1 MSKVELAI
9 ENIAATGSAYDAACA
24 VLLAALMEEFGDD
37 VTDRDIQICIDRLH
51 KLKAD
56 LKET

>member
-9 ENIAATGSAYDAACA
+9 ENLAGTGSAYDTACA
-24 VLLAALMEEFGDD
+24 VLLAALMEEFGPD
-37 VTDRDIQICIDRLH
+37 VTHRDIQICVERLL

-56 LKET
+56 LQDE